1 MHSNRLPCRI
11 QRGQNIK
18 GWHLSQES
26 LQPELH
32 NLFAGQPILIKAC
45 LFLIVVILGLTSGIV
60 SGFFGSWYFFHI
72 TLPTPEDK
80 IEFLWMILII
90 ITWLFATINQGIG
103 QGLKVAIIFFIITLV
118 ITDIL
123 AFFNFIP
130 TIKIHISPVIDR
142 SIQHLFACLVGMMF
156 AILSFF
162 PGSFAI
168 ATACQLFAVRKI
180 NYLRIFSAVFII
192 LTAIIATIVLYFSGG
207 LENQPEEDSYL
218 VRNIT
223 IFGGIISGFGF
234 GIVSLIIT
242 KVSNKHPS
250 HFQFLHSWAIAAA
263 SWGGTSFYNL
273 DLSNIDFTN
282 SELANTDFRAR
293 KLYRTCFKHVRGLDR
308 ARIDNQ
314 YLDLSNSQVQK
325 LLIDGSSEDTDFSRI
340 NLQGAYLRDADMRHF
355 KFIETNLNKADLQ
368 GADLRGSILIRAQV
382 TGVDFTG
389 ANLTGICIED
399 WSVNTKTCFTRVECD
414 YIYRKLD
421 EKGEGT
427 ERYPVDRN
435 FEKGEFEALYQEVEE
450 VVELVFK
457 EGVNWRALS
466 FTFRQIQLEDEGLGL
481 ELKGVEKRGELWVV
495 KVTHKEGIPR
505 QEVEQRVIPIYNLL
519 EKQIAI
525 MGQQLDKALMIGANQ
540 SEALKELSKKS
551 FGNNFYITGSTIT
564 NLAGSGEINYDEA
577 ASKIRSF
584 VANGSEP
591 SQATRIAQSLLEQFQ
606 NQNIAT
612 SADEQAELIQQVIL
626 SEAKK
631 DPFFKQFIVKQG
643 QQIADNM
650 PESAIARA
658 IREAYSQLT

>member
-1 MHSNRLPCRI
+1 MNKDI
-11 QRGQNIK
+11 RGQRFY
-18 GWHLSQES
+18 QELLPNN
-26 LQPELH
+26 LQ
-32 NLFAGQPILIKAC
+32 NVIAGQTTILKIIMLAVS
-45 LFLIVVILGLTSGIV
+45 IILGIV
-60 SGFFGSWYFFHI
+60 SAGVAGFLGSVICLEVIASSDPQSRFSYLCMTLVIVAWTMATLKLGIIKGLFVAVFSTLIAVIIAVIISVKLGLNDFPQKVFLVVTIFTTLAFFSFFVSRFSIYLNNALLNKKFRLLNIFYTCIFVSIAIMTSYKFLFSAHNSQYI
-72 TLPTPEDK
+72 DK
-80 IEFLWMILII
+80 FYQSRLII
-90 ITWLFATINQGIG
+90 ISLPFYQ
-103 QGLKVAIIFFIITLV
+103 
-118 ITDIL
+118 
-123 AFFNFIP
+123 
-130 TIKIHISPVIDR
+130 IKY
-142 SIQHLFACLVGMMF
+142 
-156 AILSFF
+156 
-162 PGSFAI
+162 I
-168 ATACQLFAVRKI
+168 A
-180 NYLRIFSAVFII
+180 
-192 LTAIIATIVLYFSGG
+192 VLC
-207 LENQPEEDSYL
+207 
-218 VRNIT
+218 
-223 IFGGIISGFGF
+223 GGIAGLSMTIA
-234 GIVSLIIT
+234 SLRAIDLE
-242 KVSNKHPS
+242 KKRNNSD
-250 HFQFLHSWAIAAA
+250 FLKLWAIAAA

-273 DLSNIDFTN
+273 DLSNVDFTN

-293 KLYRTCFKHVRGLDR
+293 KFYRTCLKHVKGLDR

-314 YLDLSNSQVQK
+314 YLDLSNFQVQK
-325 LLIDGSSEDTDFSRI
+325 LLIDGYSEDTDFSRI

-368 GADLRGSILIRAQV
+368 GADLRGSILVRAQV

-399 WSVNTKTCFTRVECD
+399 WSVNSKTCFAKVECD

-427 ERYPVDRN
+427 ERYPVERN
-435 FEKGEFEALYQEVEE
+435 FEKGEFAALYQEVEE

-495 KVTHKEGIPR
+495 KVTHKEGIAR

-540 SEALKELSKKS
+540 SEALKELSKKP
-551 FGNNFYITGSTIT
+551 FGNNFSITGSTIT

-591 SQATRIAQSLLEQFQ
+591 SQATRIAQSLLEQFHG
-606 NQNIAT
+606 NNIAT
-612 SADEQAELIQQVIL
+612 SADEQTELIRQVIL

-631 DPFFKQFIVKQG
+631 DLIFKQFIVKQG
-643 QQIADNM
+643 QQIADNI
-650 PESAIARA
+650 PESAIATA